1 MRSLR
6 TATPRTWSAHW
17 NLTWR
22 RIVCLLLILVLFI
35 AGMPP
40 VVQLDAASTWARTYH
55 GNNKGDAHGEGITR
69 MPDHDFIITGTLADE
84 LLVTRLSP
92 EGDVRWSNTYGT
104 RATST
109 NETVGAITCSPSGL
123 LVFRGANLV
132 RLNDSGTVRWAQ
144 SYSVH
149 EPSDSGT
156 STRFADVVQLSD
168 GGFAVSGFA
177 SYRRVFLCRLT
188 GNGDVVWVKAYP
200 LQDYNRPRVF
210 ALSDGGLLLGGTTPN
225 AEVASTTY
233 TAKLMWLNDSGKV
246 TRQLLYGDETDKASS
261 YAQMLNMTM
270 TPTGPVLCQ
279 WRYSYK
285 GCLGT
290 NVIKLDTAGAVQW
303 TTWVGSTRSN
313 NGGGSPGVSFW
324 GVDAAADGSLL
335 LVGNTSE
342 FSEHDAQ
349 GYDGLA
355 EKLTPSGDVAWVST
369 VDRGAFEA
377 SSYPGAVVAMDDG
390 GLAWAATDRRERAS
404 DSDVFVIRMGAD
416 GSAGKL
422 GSYLTRVDIDNTGLV
437 RIEHPTITSKA
448 AAGTSQPLACNAS
461 HSEVTPSD
469 AGLAGTDLEGTALAT
484 LTLQPLYPS
493 DPATAS
499 TIMQGGTMYR
509 YYTVLD
515 ANGAKVTGAELRYQ
529 DPFSTATVT
538 ATSDEHGE
546 IVFSFVVPRTAKTQ
560 HWGSTLTIDRV
571 RVNGRRSVLSGVP
584 DFATDVLPLSW
595 STNWMM
601 GNGIAGKLG
610 LGIGGGVFGAAQQAG
625 GMVVTRTAADP
636 ARDGNGSMSVTDS
649 MSSEA
654 AIGVQGDL
662 GKVRLGTVQA
672 KAADASAKASV
683 GTFIDFATLFNKPS
697 ECSITDKLMAA
708 LALLCGVSQ
717 VTSAGVTTVMGVAQS
732 AIAAALSSDVEMEHI
747 TGGLSLGISGDVA
760 GVALELAK
768 SDKKESSG
776 ASTVNSLN
784 GVSIGKAGV
793 GEKFLLSVTGYP
805 GAGELSGKAGVQVSV
820 SFSVLEALGYSVLGW
835 SSADAVSAEV
845 VVDPLNTSF
854 ERFVVT
860 MSVPPDDRGE
870 SQETRL
876 TVDRSVLGAAVGA
889 IEELVALAP
898 TSTTSSDKRIVISK
912 EFCGEILHSIV
923 NALSS
928 VTISYEHVVTQ
939 DKNPTSLEVGLGVNI
954 LGTEVDLAIKPTW
967 GRYQSYPVERGVFVP
982 VDKELRIG
990 RMVKLESY
998 PTNLFSA
1005 QVDSLSSVIV
1015 ELLKVVGD
1023 ILSKVWDV
1031 ATGLL
1036 SSAADTV
1043 LSTGAGV
1050 GSTLAGGAT
1059 TVFQKGTS
1067 ILLSPLSAVPGV
1079 WAVPV
1084 AATSTKRVTL
1094 IGAPSVAAAFAVGG
1108 IYTLQPENGTLSK
1121 PASLT
1126 LSYTTGAV
1134 GARDPETFGIYHY
1147 DVRTRSWTP
1156 VPATHDRAARKLTA
1170 QITQLGGYCI
1180 GSDTE
1185 SPSFELLLPSGT
1197 PPVVTTSLPR
1207 LTIAC
1212 RDQGS
1217 GIVPSTFTATI
1228 DGKSV
1233 QADWSAAALQGTLTV
1248 ADPLADGSHVL
1259 TVKAADG
1266 SGNQGSA
1273 TFNVE
1278 VRQAPAPPVLRLDNV
1293 STGKVQLG
1301 LEAGTGGGTATSFAV
1316 WRSEPAVGSVY
1327 HRMAAVKSGAGTY
1340 VDTDVKSGATY
1351 LYAASGLVSADTEGP
1366 ISEPLSVTL
1375 PSSPGSGGQT
1385 GTQGFRGSSLLW
1397 LLGISFVVLLVLVF
1411 MIDALVTRRRRRP
1424 PAS

>member
-22 RIVCLLLILVLFI
+22 KDVCILLILVLV
-35 AGMPP
+35 AAAAPP
-40 VVQLDAASTWARTYH
+40 VVRLDAASTWARTYH
-55 GNNKGDAHGEGITR
+55 GSGAAFGEGILR
-69 MPDHDFIITGTLADE
+69 MPDGDIVVTGTLDGG
-84 LLVTRLSP
+84 LLVVRLSP
-92 EGDVRWSNTYGT
+92 EGDVRWSSTYGT
-104 RATST
+104 GATNADEVIRAIACT
-109 NETVGAITCSPSGL
+109 PSGM
-123 LVFRGANLV
+123 LVFRGKELV
-132 RLNDSGTVRWAQ
+132 RLNDSGTVRWAH
-144 SYSVH
+144 SYKVYTA
-149 EPSDSGT
+149 SDALHVT
-156 STRFADVVQLSD
+156 AFTDAVQLAD
-168 GGFAVSGFA
+168 GGFAVCGETYNSA
-177 SYRRVFLCRLT
+177 VFLCRLKADGT
-188 GNGDVVWVKAYP
+188 VVWTKSYA
-200 LQDYNRPRVF
+200 LQNSFGARVF
-210 ALSDGGLLLGGTTPN
+210 ALPGGGFLLGGTSPVLTNGTHTP
-225 AEVASTTY
+225 ELV
-233 TAKLMWLNDSGKV
+233 WLTVDGKV
-246 TRQLLYGDETDKASS
+246 QRSLAYADVTTPKSS
-261 YAQMLNMTM
+261 YGQMMSMAMTS
-270 TPTGPVLCQ
+270 TGPVLCQ
-279 WRYSYK
+279 WRYSK
-285 GCLGT
+285 GCFGT
-290 NVIKLDTAGAVQW
+290 NVIRLDSTGGVQW
-303 TTWVGSTRSN
+303 TTWAGGLRSGSADA
-313 NGGGSPGVSFW
+313 GFW
-324 GVDAAADGSLL
+324 GIDVSPDGGLV
-335 LVGNTSE
+335 LVGGTTE
-342 FSEHDAQ
+342 FGEHDDW

-355 EKLTPSGDVAWVST
+355 MKLTAGGDVTWLST
-369 VDRGAFEA
+369 VDRAVFTAAGH
-377 SSYPGAVVAMDDG
+377 PGPVAAMDDG
-390 GLAWAATDRRERAS
+390 GLAWAATSHRDKTTDWDA
-404 DSDVFVIRMGAD
+404 FVIRMGAD

-422 GSYLTRVDIDNTGLV
+422 GSYLTQVNIGNARLV
-437 RIEHPTITSKA
+437 RIEHPTVTSA
-448 AAGTSQPLACNAS
+448 ASTRTSQT
-461 HSEVTPSD
+461 VTCDVGDMQVSPSD
-469 AGLAGTDLEGTALAT
+469 AGLTGSDVEGTALSN
-484 LTLQPLYPS
+484 LTLRPLYPA
-493 DPATAS
+493 DPATPS
-499 TIMQGGTMYR
+499 SIMQGGTMYR

-515 ANGAKVTGAELRYQ
+515 ANGATVTGAELRYYG
-529 DPFSTATVT
+529 PFSSTART
-538 ATSDEHGE
+538 AVSDEHGE
-546 IVFSFVVPRTAKTQ
+546 IVFSFVVPSTAKTQ

-835 SSADAVSAEV
+835 SSVDAVSAEV

-876 TVDRSVLGAAVGA
+876 TVDRSVLGVAAEAA
-889 IEELVALAP
+889 IAQLMALAP
-898 TSTTSSDKRIVISK
+898 TGASLSDQRLVIDK
-912 EFCGEILHSIV
+912 EFCGEILRSVV
-923 NALSS
+923 NVASS
-928 VTISYEHVVTQ
+928 VAIPYEHVVTQ
-939 DKNPTSLEVGLGVNI
+939 DKNPTSIEVGLGVNI
-954 LGTEVDLAIKPTW
+954 LGNEVDLAIKPTW

-1134 GARDPETFGIYHY
+1134 GARDPEPFGIYHY

-1180 GSDTE
+1180 GSDTL
-1185 SPSFELLLPSGT
+1185 SPVFELLLPSGT
-1197 PPVVTTSLPR
+1197 PPVVTTSLPQ
-1207 LTIAC
+1207 LTVAC
-1212 RDQGS
+1212 RDQGA

-1228 DGKSV
+1228 DGNPV
-1233 QADWSAAALQGTLTV
+1233 QAEWSAASLQGTLAV
-1248 ADPLADGSHVL
+1248 VDPLADGSHVL
-1259 TVKAADG
+1259 AVKAADG
-1266 SGNQGSA
+1266 AGNQGSA
-1273 TFNVE
+1273 TFNLGVL
-1278 VRQAPAPPVLRLDNV
+1278 QAPAPPVLRFEDV
-1293 STGKVQLG
+1293 SAGRVQFG
-1301 LEAGTGGGTATSFAV
+1301 LEAGAGGGQPTSFAL
-1316 WRSEPAVGSVY
+1316 WRAEPATGIVY
-1327 HRMAAVKSGAGTY
+1327 HRMATVKAGASAY
-1340 VDTDVKSGATY
+1340 VDTDVRSGATY
-1351 LYAASGLVSADTEGP
+1351 LYAASGLVSADTEGLM
-1366 ISEPLSVTL
+1366 SEPLLVTL
-1375 PSSPGSGGQT
+1375 PSSPDSGDQT
-1385 GTQGFRGSSLLW
+1385 GTDQSRGGLPLW
-1397 LLGISFVVLLVLVF
+1397 LVVVSLVALL
-1411 MIDALVTRRRRRP
+1411 ALVIIIEALMTKRRRRSR
-1424 PAS
+1424 